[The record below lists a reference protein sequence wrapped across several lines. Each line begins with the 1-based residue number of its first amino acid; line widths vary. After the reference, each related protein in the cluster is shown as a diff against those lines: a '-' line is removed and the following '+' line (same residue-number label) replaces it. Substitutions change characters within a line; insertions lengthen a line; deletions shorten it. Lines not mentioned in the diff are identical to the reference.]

1 MRTRLFQAVVIAAAL
16 TAGATASSP
25 VLSADLYGAAP
36 SYDAT
41 PVPPQDVFEGWYLG
55 GTLGGS
61 WVSYDLAPA
70 SPGSVDSSG
79 VLGGVIGG
87 YSWQHGPFV
96 IGVEGDFMAADIS
109 GDKSF
114 NGGLNKASPG
124 FDTMADLRLRAGYTI
139 CRTCCCSERSAALG
153 RMQTCRSAAPAAR
166 SARTTFFG
174 WSAGGGAEY
183 AFDQNWSARLRLP
196 VHRFRLRYGVVSGR
210 QGDLRPGRQHIP
222 RLGDLPL
229 LRHRHGNPRK
239 RAEPLLLF
247 VRAASL
253 RAEVAIEANPDVEQV
268 PAPARHRDHVGLE
281 AKHWRR

>member
-1 MRTRLFQAVVIAAAL
+1 MRTRWFQAVVIGAAL
-16 TAGATASSP
+16 TAGATVSGP

-36 SYDAT
+36 YYDAT

-55 GTLGGS
+55 GTVGGS

-124 FDTMADLRLRAGYTI
+124 FDTMADIRLRAGYTI
-139 CRTCCCSERSAALG
+139 LPNLLLFGTFGGAWADADLPISGPRGAFREN
-153 RMQTCRSAAPAAR
+153 
-166 SARTTFFG
+166 TFFG

-183 AFDQNWSARLRLP
+183 AFDQNWSARLDYQFTDFGSDTESYPGGKVTYDPTANTFRGS
-196 VHRFRLRYGVVSGR
+196 VIYRF
-210 QGDLRPGRQHIP
+210 
-222 RLGDLPL
+222 
-229 LRHRHGNPRK
+229 
-239 RAEPLLLF
+239 
-247 VRAASL
+247 
-253 RAEVAIEANPDVEQV
+253 
-268 PAPARHRDHVGLE
+268 
-281 AKHWRR
+281 